1 MSSVLVVQPDAAQ
14 AETLRDI
21 AQRIG
26 TDLVIVNSTSAAI
39 DSISRKIPDLILLS
53 TLLSPRD
60 EDALISHLRS
70 LEGASHL
77 QTLTIPQFRGAGGKK
92 AEKSRGGLF
101 SRKKA
106 KAPVEVGCDPA
117 VFAEEVLMQ
126 LRIAEDVRNRPVMPK
141 PVVAPAVEPPASD
154 PVEPAWAP
162 QAWPDP
168 AAHVEADPTS
178 HVDALFKTPI
188 DSNEAAH
195 TGEIPVYVPEP
206 PAIDFSPEAH
216 SAKEEEPFAPLVAL
230 SPSAPQPIPAEED
243 EIDRIARELG
253 LNLKILDDAEAIS
266 PAKAASDG
274 DSFDFGAALDRAR
287 LEADRR
293 TLDLARKEGE
303 AAEAIR
309 EAAIAE
315 ARAAAEREA
324 REALAADLARVQA
337 EAEAMREAAIAE
349 ARAAAEREAREKLD
363 AELARVRTETEVTVA
378 GALSAERQAR
388 EKLDAEL
395 AKMRAETEVTVADAL
410 SKVKREAADAER
422 LRAEAERARQDAER
436 ARAEAAEV
444 AERLR
449 AEAAAEAERTRAE
462 AERLRLEAQEAFA
475 TDLARVRTEVEQTLA
490 AQLEAAR
497 TEAERMRTAEAK
509 AARDRAAVETQ
520 LKAEIDRLK
529 FVAAQTKKSDE
540 SETRRASDQ
549 IRHLESELA
558 KVHDLAEKRQ
568 AVQLEELRAQM
579 AEMREAAKQHARAA
593 AAEAVKSEVAR
604 ATSSPDLAPRKLNVV
619 KMPSRAGQPELLP
632 IAASV
637 SAPKLAKLAPP
648 VQRAV
653 EAPPASNQPGRDYYS
668 LWKPEPEAAPP
679 PPPVEP
685 SGERRIDLRRH
696 MKWALLPVAACLLLV
711 TNTGSAISTVARFV
725 TPAEKPVMT
734 VQPLDVEKPFI
745 EVVEERVGQLK
756 LESTPAGAEAIIDG
770 KSYGQTPLSIPMIA
784 AGSHTLVL
792 KSSAGA
798 ITKQFTVKPNQT
810 TMLSEAIFS
819 GWLAIFAPFLV
830 NVLIDG
836 QPVSLT
842 DDGRV
847 MTTPGKHVVEL
858 VAERFDYRSSETL
871 NVKPGETTAHTLVAP
886 MGTVRIATTP
896 GVEIRIDGELA
907 TGSPS
912 EGLSVPIGPHD
923 ITATHPVLGERRV
936 SVDVRHGS
944 LTEVSL
950 SFE

>member
-101 SRKKA
+101 GRKKT

-126 LRIAEDVRNRPVMPK
+126 LRIAEDVRSRPVVPK
-141 PVVAPAVEPPASD
+141 SVVVPIAEPPLEAPA
-154 PVEPAWAP
+154 EPAWTP
-162 QAWPDP
+162 QAWPEP
-168 AAHVEADPTS
+168 GAQAEPESAS
-178 HVDALFKTPI
+178 HVDALFNTPI
-188 DSNEAAH
+188 GSDEAANA
-195 TGEIPVYVPEP
+195 TEIPVYVPDL
-206 PAIDFSPEAH
+206 PAIDPSPEAR
-216 SAKEEEPFAPLVAL
+216 SAKAED
-230 SPSAPQPIPAEED
+230 IPADED

-253 LNLKILDDAEAIS
+253 LNLKILDETDATP
-266 PAKAASDG
+266 PAKAGSDG

-293 TLDLARKEGE
+293 SLDLARKESE

-309 EAAIAE
+309 EAAIAA

-363 AELARVRTETEVTVA
+363 AELARVRAETEVTVA

-410 SKVKREAADAER
+410 SRVKQEAADAER
-422 LRAEAERARQDAER
+422 LRAEADRARKDAER

-449 AEAAAEAERTRAE
+449 TEAAAEGERARAE
-462 AERLRLEAQEAFA
+462 AERLRLQAQEAFA
-475 TDLARVRTEVEQTLA
+475 SDLARVKAEVEQTLA
-490 AQLEAAR
+490 AQLDAAR
-497 TEAERMRTAEAK
+497 TESERMRAAEAK

-579 AEMREAAKQHARAA
+579 AEMREAAAQHARAA

-619 KMPSRAGQPELLP
+619 RMPSRAGQPELLP

-637 SAPKLAKLAPP
+637 APAKKPAPVKPAPLPRLA
-648 VQRAV
+648 
-653 EAPPASNQPGRDYYS
+653 EEPAASDQSGRDYYS
-668 LWKPEPEAAPP
+668 LWKPEPESAAP

-685 SGERRIDLRRH
+685 PEERRIDFRRH

-819 GWLAIFAPFLV
+819 GWLAIFAPFPV